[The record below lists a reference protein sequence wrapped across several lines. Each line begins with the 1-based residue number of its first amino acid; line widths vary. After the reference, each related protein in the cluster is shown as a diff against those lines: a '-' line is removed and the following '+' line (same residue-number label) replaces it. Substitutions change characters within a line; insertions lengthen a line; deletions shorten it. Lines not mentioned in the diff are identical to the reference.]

1 MVVIC
6 FNGIDGSGKTSQA
19 TRLIEHLRAQGY
31 DVTYVWAGGRT
42 NLTSPFI
49 RLSKYLLRAP
59 KLTSSTAKN
68 SKKTA
73 KQYKNYLSSA
83 RRVLGWSVV
92 WRLWLRFTLVEH
104 IKKIHQLFSPHLA
117 AKRIIV
123 CDRYIY
129 DSVINTAFLAG
140 LDPAQLPPL
149 LQQASITRVPVPAKC
164 FYLDVPAEVAYQRK
178 NDIVAL
184 QEIAPRVPLYQITAS
199 TLGMEVI
206 DGTATQDEIAQLIQS
221 SVDKLLAE
229 KKPKCTV

>member
-19 TRLIEHLRAQGY
+19 VRLIEHLRAQGH

-42 NLTSPFI
+42 NLTTPFI
-49 RLSKYLLRAP
+49 RFSKRLLRAP
-59 KLTSSTAKN
+59 KLTSKTTKN
-68 SKKTA
+68 SVKTA
-73 KQYKNYLSSA
+73 KQYSNYLSSA

-92 WRLWLRFTLVEH
+92 WKLWLRFTLLEH
-104 IKKIHQLFSPHLA
+104 TKKIHQMFSPHLA
-117 AKRIIV
+117 ANRIIV

-140 LDPAQLPPL
+140 LDPKKLPRL
-149 LQQASITRVPVPAKC
+149 LQQKSITSVPVPIKC

-184 QEIAPRVPLYQITAS
+184 QEIAPRVPLYDITAS
-199 TLGMEVI
+199 TLKMEVI
-206 DGTATQDEIAQLIQS
+206 DGTATQDEIAQFIQN
-221 SVDKLLAE
+221 SVDSLLAKN
-229 KKPKCTV
+229 KK